1 MSLKLDLQTDLV
13 EDDQQGS
20 TQSAPSGDRNGG
32 KVLVTSNQAGCG
44 PWYFTCEVRR
54 CGGSLANRKQKK
66 KEGDRGAEG
75 QVATR
80 LAGWKSH
87 FLLKRCSLCL
97 PQGGF
102 KETCLCVRTSS
113 ARPSWLRRK
122 CVPASN
128 AGAVSLAG
136 TCWSSRPRL
145 AARTLTNCRAWR
157 LAGQLA
163 WPSVKH
169 LWGHFLWIGDCLRL
183 LQIKDVWR
191 RSPGPSGGC
200 PRFPWPPSK

>member
-44 PWYFTCEVRR
+44 LWYFTCKVRR
-54 CGGSLANRKQKK
+54 CGGSLANRKQK

-87 FLLKRCSLCL
+87 F
-97 PQGGF
+97 
-102 KETCLCVRTSS
+102 
-113 ARPSWLRRK
+113 
-122 CVPASN
+122 
-128 AGAVSLAG
+128 
-136 TCWSSRPRL
+136 
-145 AARTLTNCRAWR
+145 
-157 LAGQLA
+157 
-163 WPSVKH
+163 SVEAM
-169 LWGHFLWIGDCLRL
+169 
-183 LQIKDVWR
+183 
-191 RSPGPSGGC
+191 
-200 PRFPWPPSK
+200 